1 MLYQKTKTAERC
13 KINRKRA
20 VFREKD
26 SFLISKIGVEILAA
40 DPYLSVKALTKYIK
54 KKFDADPHLRDVY
67 VKGELSNVK
76 IHTSGHIYFTLKDN
90 AARLPAVMFAANA
103 KTVKFRPESGMTV
116 LIRGDVT
123 VYEASGQYQ
132 LYAQSMQADGIGD
145 YYLAFEQLKE
155 KLAKEGLFSPA
166 HKKKFPRFPKKIAVI
181 TAQTGAA
188 VRDIIITLNRRYP
201 LAKVVLYPTLV
212 QGTGAAPAIV
222 KSIQA
227 ANQSD
232 YDVMIVGRGGGSIED
247 LWAFNEES
255 VARAIFNSRIPVISA
270 IGHETDT
277 TIADFVS
284 DLRAA
289 TPTAAAELAVP
300 SKTELLDRVLS
311 YRSGMYRTIAGT
323 ISKDKAALNRLAT
336 SFPLAYPDR
345 LYRPFIERVERAT
358 DSLQR
363 EAVQQLRRAK
373 ERHVNL
379 DSQLQSRIP
388 LKRIRQAEADI
399 EGLARR
405 LDQLMDRNLKSSSQQ
420 LVSAMR
426 TLDALSPLKIMDRG
440 YSIPYKNGEV
450 IKSISQVD
458 KGDRIAISMTDGTV
472 NAAVESTIPT
482 SKGDS

>member
-1 MLYQKTKTAERC
+1 M
-13 KINRKRA
+13 
-20 VFREKD
+20 
-26 SFLISKIGVEILAA
+26 AA

-90 AARLPAVMFAANA
+90 AARLPAVMFSTNA
-103 KTVKFRPESGMTV
+103 KTVKFKPESGMTV
-116 LIRGDVT
+116 LIRGDVS
-123 VYEASGQYQ
+123 VYEAAGQYQ

-155 KLAKEGLFSPA
+155 KLAKEGLFNA
-166 HKKKFPRFPKKIAVI
+166 GYKKSFPRFPEKIAVV

-188 VRDIIITLNRRYP
+188 VRDIMITLSRRYP

-212 QGTGAAPAIV
+212 QGTGAAPSIV

-227 ANQSD
+227 ANESD
-232 YDVMIVGRGGGSIED
+232 ADVLIVGRGGGSIED

-255 VARAIFNSRIPVISA
+255 VARAIFQSRIPVISA

-300 SKTELLDRVLS
+300 SKTELLERVLS
-311 YRSGMYRTIAGT
+311 YRTGMYRMASNT
-323 ISKDKAALNRLAT
+323 ISKEKAALDRLK
-336 SFPLAYPDR
+336 SSMPLAYPDR

-358 DSLQR
+358 ESLQR
-363 EAVQQLRRAK
+363 ETMQHMNRSKERYRTLDQQLRNRLPVQQVRQSKQDVDQLAK
-373 ERHVNL
+373 RL
-379 DSQLQSRIP
+379 DL
-388 LKRIRQAEADI
+388 LAEA
-399 EGLARR
+399 A
-405 LDQLMDRNLKSSSQQ
+405 LKQRSQQ
-420 LVSAMR
+420 LAAAMR
-426 TLDALSPLKIMDRG
+426 TLDALSPLKIMERG
-440 YSIPYKNGEV
+440 YSINYRGGQV
-450 IKSISQVD
+450 VKSISQITI
-458 KGDRIAISMTDGTV
+458 GDELTIAMKDGSLKTSV
-472 NAAVESTIPT
+472 NDIIP
-482 SKGDS
+482 SSEGDSQND

>member
-1 MLYQKTKTAERC
+1 M
-13 KINRKRA
+13 
-20 VFREKD
+20 
-26 SFLISKIGVEILAA
+26 A

-90 AARLPAVMFAANA
+90 AARLPAVMFSANA
-103 KTVKFRPESGMTV
+103 KSVKFRPESGMTV

-155 KLAKEGLFSPA
+155 KLQKEGLFSPA
-166 HKKKFPRFPKKIAVI
+166 HKKTFPRFPKKIAVI

-212 QGTGAAPAIV
+212 QGTGAAPSIV

-255 VARAIFNSRIPVISA
+255 VARAIFASRIPVISA

-300 SKTELLDRVLS
+300 SKTELLDRVLN
-311 YRSGMYRTIAGT
+311 YRAGMYRTIAN
-323 ISKDKAALNRLAT
+323 SLAKEKAALGRLT
-336 SFPLAYPDR
+336 SSFPLAYPDR

-363 EAVQQLRRAK
+363 EALQQLRRSK
-373 ERHVNL
+373 ERHASV
-379 DSQLQSRIP
+379 DSQLQSKAP
-388 LKRIRQAEADI
+388 LKRIKQSELDI
-399 EGLARR
+399 DQLAKR
-405 LDQLMDRNLKSSSQQ
+405 LDQLMEVHLKNSSHQ
-420 LVSAMR
+420 LSAAMR
-426 TLDALSPLKIMDRG
+426 TLDALSPLKVMDRG
-440 YSIPYKNGEV
+440 YSIPYKDGAV
-450 IKSISQVD
+450 VKSTVQVARGD
-458 KGDRIAISMTDGTV
+458 KLEIALKDGTV
-472 NAAVESTIPT
+472 KASVEDVIPT